1 MKNLKKVMIKKAEPK
16 ASSSINEERQSLF
29 RVNQGLIER
38 IIVEIVLEEGK
49 AGE

>member
-1 MKNLKKVMIKKAEPK
+1 MIKKAELK